1 MQRAF
6 LLRVRRRRPDRF
18 INPPHPHP
26 GAVRIKTSK
35 RTVRQSVGF
44 RGTDRSGTRLRRVTI
59 VLESDSVRD
68 MC

>member
-18 INPPHPHP
+18 INPPP